1 MRRNL
6 LSRILLG
13 ILAVSPLCVV
23 AFVTGVLLLG
33 PMTTLPLGKMVIVSI
48 LCTVVLYGISVGYF
62 LYLVQTDPVFDSSDR
77 ARWSLVLVM
86 FFPFAAISFW
96 YQFIWHRDRTAG
108 NPAP

>member
-6 LSRILLG
+6 LGRILLG
-13 ILAVSPLCVV
+13 MLAASPLGVIGLV
-23 AFVTGVLLLG
+23 GGVLLLG
-33 PMTTLPLGKMVIVSI
+33 PSTTLPFGKIVIICI

-62 LYLVQTDPVFDSSDR
+62 LYLVQTDLTFDSSDK

-96 YQFIWHRDRTAG
+96 YQFIWRE
-108 NPAP
+108 